1 MNAFS
6 SLMAFGGG
14 LGLLLLTV
22 ALPALLSLVCL
33 ALSRRSYG
41 GQALVFFLGAA
52 INLILALLILF
63 GEELTVL
70 LPWAGFEINLAL
82 RIYGFSRL
90 MLILSAALFFLC
102 ALYSL
107 AFMRRENSS
116 GRVFFYCLLALALT
130 NGVFLANNF
139 VTLLFFWEGIL
150 AACFAAQLYNDRPK
164 VRTAVKTLVL
174 GAAGDI
180 MLIVGVAQTALQSGT
195 LMMDV
200 VSGLAVEGAGTLGF
214 IGLTLGAL
222 TRICAIP
229 FQSWLPDAAAE
240 APVPFVAALPVCLER
255 IAGTYLLLRV
265 TGGFYELAPGSPLSI
280 ALMIIGVLTFLA
292 GGMMALIQRNLK
304 RVLAFVA
311 IGQAG
316 LILLGAGSA
325 VPAGSDGALFAL
337 FAQVPALMCMFFAAG
352 QVEQS
357 AGSADLRRVGGLGH
371 VMPVTGVAF
380 VLGAAC
386 AAGLPPFGSFFANQ
400 LILGAVNDADILLY
414 IGSLLGLFFTAAA
427 LLRAGASCFFG
438 PVRLPE
444 EVVRE
449 QVTDAPGAMALPTV
463 LLSLAGLLM
472 GVLFGPFTAAVRII
486 TGSTV
491 QGWSFSLVL
500 CLIYVIALLLAVLNH
515 ITGYRATGE
524 SLRAADHIH
533 YLPGLYRV
541 YDAAER
547 HYLDPYNILMGIVRV
562 YSWLCRMIDRCLSW
576 IYENLLE
583 RLVDRGSG
591 ALHDLNTGIVNQ
603 YLLWTLGGLAFLVLL
618 FLVLV

>member
-6 SLMAFGGG
+6 SLIASGGG
-14 LGLLLLTV
+14 LGLLLLMV
-22 ALPALLSLVCL
+22 ALPALLGLACL

-41 GQALVFFLGAA
+41 GQALLFFLGATV
-52 INLILALLILF
+52 NLILALFILF
-63 GEELTVL
+63 GEEQTVL

-90 MLILSAALFFLC
+90 MLILSAVLFFLS
-102 ALYSL
+102 ALYSV
-107 AFMRRENSS
+107 AFMRRENRS
-116 GRVFFYCLLALALT
+116 GQVFFYCLLALAFI

-150 AACFAAQLYNDRPK
+150 AVCFAAQLYNDRPK

-180 MLIVGVAQTALQSGT
+180 MFIVGVAVTAVQSGT

-200 VSGLAVEGAGTLGF
+200 VSGLAAEGPGALGF
-214 IGLTLGAL
+214 IGLALGAL
-222 TRICAIP
+222 ARACAVP

-240 APVPFVAALPVCLER
+240 APLPFVVTLPVCLER
-255 IAGTYLLLRV
+255 VAGAYLLLRV
-265 TGGFYELAPGSPLSI
+265 TGGFYALAPGSALSI
-280 ALMIIGVLTFLA
+280 ALMIVGVLTFLA

-316 LILLGAGSA
+316 LLLLGAGSA
-325 VPAGSDGALFAL
+325 VPAGSDGALLSL

-357 AGSADLRRVGGLGH
+357 TGSADLRRLCGLGH
-371 VMPVTGVAF
+371 LMPFTGVAF

-386 AAGLPPFGSFFANQ
+386 AAGLPPFGSFFADQ
-400 LILGAVNDADILLY
+400 LIFSAVNDADILLY

-427 LLRAGASCFFG
+427 LMRVGASCFFG

-444 EVVRE
+444 GMERE
-449 QVTDAPGAMALPTV
+449 QVKEAPGAMALPTV
-463 LLSLAGLLM
+463 LLAVAGLGM
-472 GVLFGPFTAAVRII
+472 GVLIGPFSSAVRNV

-491 QGWSFSLVL
+491 EGWSFSLVL
-500 CLIYVIALLLAVLNH
+500 CLIYVIALMLAVLNH
-515 ITGYRATGE
+515 ITGHRATGE
-524 SLRAADHIH
+524 ALRAADHIH

-591 ALHDLNTGIVNQ
+591 ALHDLNTGVVNQ